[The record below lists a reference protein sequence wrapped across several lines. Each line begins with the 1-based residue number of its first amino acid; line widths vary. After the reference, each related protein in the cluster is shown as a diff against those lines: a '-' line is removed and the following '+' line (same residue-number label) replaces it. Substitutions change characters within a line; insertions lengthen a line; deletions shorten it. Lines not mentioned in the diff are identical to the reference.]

1 MITHKYSIKFFIM
14 KFELD
19 YRTGI
24 MRPKKN
30 EEIYFAQSQGGGL
43 IVDDKKNNIKY
54 IIERDERITKLFGS
68 FDKDNLNLYDMRD
81 ARIIADRVRRL
92 LGRDHKYTDFHYFL
106 RGYRMSEG
114 VIKTCSD
121 FLEESIWSDIQDRS
135 MGKTVR
141 KEDIITTNEDL
152 RNKIYEL
159 YKEQGEGETLDVS
172 SLTNAI
178 QCDDFSN
185 LFRGFEKVKH
195 IIGIEDWD
203 VSNVENM
210 EDMFNGCKNFN
221 ADLSKWN
228 VSSVGDMNE
237 MFEGCENFNS
247 DLSNWDVRSVKHMG
261 SMFDGCKKFN
271 SDLSKWDTSNVK
283 NMNFMF
289 SGCKKFNSDLSKWDV
304 SSVKRMEYMFYNC
317 YNFNSDL
324 SNWNVRVSTDMESMF
339 DNCKS
344 LTKLPSWYM
353 KKQSKITESIWS
365 DIQDR
370 SMGKTRRKEDGVK
383 VHTCID
389 VDIYLKSTSD
399 FHYDEL
405 IKGILNY
412 NDSYVDYR
420 VVILSV
426 RDKAYSTEE
435 MANMRTFEAPYSY
448 LIYDGRYGTSL
459 VAEFLTYDEMKDFGP
474 DDFEDRICEE
484 DYISICKGIAT
495 KLKEV
500 GDSIEYL
507 PRNNTSYI
515 GNKKNNMNY
524 EGDYVLQL
532 IDESDVNNWEVEY
545 VDKYGKGSTSTSL
558 EDFKEDMIY
567 AFPELDDVEF
577 ITWSYNK
584 YACNIGIPITAT
596 TVKNFKKYKEY
607 TKNWFTIDEEAE

>member
-1 MITHKYSIKFFIM
+1 M

-19 YRTGI
+19 YRTGM

-54 IIERDERITKLFGS
+54 IIERDGRITKLFGS
-68 FDKDNLNLYDMRD
+68 FDKNNLNLYDMRD

-92 LGRDHKYTDFHYFL
+92 LGRDHKYSDFHYFL
-106 RGYRMSEG
+106 RGYRMSESF
-114 VIKTCSD
+114 IKTCSD
-121 FLEESIWSDIQDRS
+121 FLGESIWSDIQDRS
-135 MGKTVR
+135 AGETVR
-141 KEDIITTNEDL
+141 KEDLITTNEDL

-172 SLTNAI
+172 SLTNCI
-178 QCDDFSN
+178 QCDDFSDI
-185 LFRGFEKVKH
+185 FKDFYKVKH
-195 IIGIEDWD
+195 IIGLEDWD
-203 VSNVENM
+203 VSEVTNM
-210 EDMFNGCKNFN
+210 NGMFSDCR
-221 ADLSKWN
+221 
-228 VSSVGDMNE
+228 
-237 MFEGCENFNS
+237 NFNS
-247 DLSNWDVRSVKHMG
+247 DLSNWDVSNVKSMR
-261 SMFDGCKKFN
+261 SMFSNCKNFNCDLSKWNVSKVINMRFMFLSCDNFN
-271 SDLSKWDTSNVK
+271 SDLSKWNVSK
-283 NMNFMF
+283 VINMRFMF
-289 SGCKKFNSDLSKWDV
+289 LSCD
-304 SSVKRMEYMFYNC
+304 
-317 YNFNSDL
+317 NFNSDGKSL
-324 SNWNVRVSTDMESMF
+324 NNWDVSNVQDMGYMF
-339 DNCKS
+339 DGCKS
-344 LTKLPSWYM
+344 LQQIPSWYM

-405 IKGILNY
+405 IKKILSY

-420 VVILSV
+420 VGILSV

-459 VAEFLTYDEMKDFGP
+459 VAEFLTYDEMKDFGL

-524 EGDYVLQL
+524 EGDYALQL
-532 IDESDVNNWEVEY
+532 IGESDVNNWEVEY
-545 VDKYGKGSTSTSL
+545 VDKYGEGSTSTSL

-577 ITWSYNK
+577 ITWSYNN